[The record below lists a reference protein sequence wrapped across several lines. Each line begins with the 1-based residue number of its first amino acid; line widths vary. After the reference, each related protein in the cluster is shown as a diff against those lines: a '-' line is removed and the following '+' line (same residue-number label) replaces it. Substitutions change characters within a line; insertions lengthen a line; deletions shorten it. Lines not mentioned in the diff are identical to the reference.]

1 MLKQRIITAISLLIG
16 LTATTTQLSL
26 FNFTLFISL
35 VVVLASWEWGGFIG
49 LKESS
54 AKLTYSLT
62 IAAMIIGLY
71 FILDIS
77 TRDSSVDFVRASILL
92 GLGLLFWILMV
103 FVLAG
108 YPENK
113 SAWNNESKIACM
125 GMLALVPSWVGLV
138 VLKSLEEAGLLV
150 LALVIL
156 VAAVDIG
163 AYFAGVNFGS
173 RKLAPNLS
181 PKKTWEG
188 VWGGFALCAVISVA
202 MIWAA
207 NSYFLDLT
215 SAQMVVLFFLA
226 PLTTFFSVIGDLL
239 ESMLKRNQ
247 NIKDSGRLLPG
258 HGGILDRID
267 SLIAT
272 APPFVLLLV
281 FMMTEAS

>member
-125 GMLALVPSWVGLV
+125 GMLVLIPSWVGLV

-267 SLIAT
+267 SLVAT

-281 FMMTEAS
+281 FMMSEAS

>member
-35 VVVLASWEWGGFIG
+35 VVVLASWEWSGFIG

-267 SLIAT
+267 SLVAT

-281 FMMTEAS
+281 FMMSEVS

>member
-267 SLIAT
+267 GLVAT

-281 FMMTEAS
+281 FMMSEAS

>member
-1 MLKQRIITAISLLIG
+1 MLKQRIITAIILLIG
-16 LTATTTQLSL
+16 LIATTTQLSL

-35 VVVLASWEWGGFIG
+35 VVVLASWEWSGFIG
-49 LKESS
+49 LNELSE
-54 AKLTYSLT
+54 KLTYSLT

-77 TRDSSVDFVRASILL
+77 TTGSSVDFVRAAILL
-92 GLGLLFWILMV
+92 GLGLLFWMLMV

-138 VLKSLEEAGLLV
+138 VLKSFAEAGLLV
-150 LALVIL
+150 LALVVL
-156 VAAVDIG
+156 VAAVDVG

-188 VWGGFALCAVISVA
+188 VWGGFVLCAMISVV

-215 SAQMVVLFFLA
+215 SAQMVALFFLA

-267 SLIAT
+267 GLVAT
-272 APPFVLLLV
+272 TPPFVLLLV
-281 FMMTEAS
+281 FMMTEAG

>member
-77 TRDSSVDFVRASILL
+77 TRDSSIDFVRASILL
-92 GLGLLFWILMV
+92 GLGLLFWMLMV

-125 GMLALVPSWVGLV
+125 GMLVLIPSWVGLV

-267 SLIAT
+267 SLVAT

>member
-1 MLKQRIITAISLLIG
+1 MLKQRIITAIILLIG
-16 LTATTTQLSL
+16 LIAATTQLSL
-26 FNFTLFISL
+26 FNFTLIISL
-35 VVVLASWEWGGFIG
+35 IVVLASWEWSGFIG
-49 LKESS
+49 LNELSE
-54 AKLTYSLT
+54 KLTYSLT

-77 TRDSSVDFVRASILL
+77 TTGSSVDFVRAAILL
-92 GLGLLFWILMV
+92 GLGLLFWMLMV

-138 VLKSLEEAGLLV
+138 VLKSLAEAGLLV
-150 LALVIL
+150 LALVVL
-156 VAAVDIG
+156 VAAVDVG

-188 VWGGFALCAVISVA
+188 VWGGFVLCAMISVV

-215 SAQMVVLFFLA
+215 SAQMVALFFLA

-267 SLIAT
+267 GLVAT
-272 APPFVLLLV
+272 TPPFVLLLV
-281 FMMTEAS
+281 FMMTEAG

>member
-103 FVLAG
+103 FLLAG

-267 SLIAT
+267 SLVAT

-281 FMMTEAS
+281 FMMSEAS

>member
-1 MLKQRIITAISLLIG
+1 MLKQRIITAISLVIG
-16 LTATTTQLSL
+16 LIAATTQLSL

-35 VVVLASWEWGGFIG
+35 VVVLASWEWSGFIG
-49 LKESS
+49 LNESS

-77 TRDSSVDFVRASILL
+77 TRDSSIDFVRASILL
-92 GLGLLFWILMV
+92 GLGLLFWMLMV
-103 FVLAG
+103 FVLAS

-125 GMLALVPSWVGLV
+125 GMLVLIPSWVGLV

-267 SLIAT
+267 GLVAT

-281 FMMTEAS
+281 FMMSEAS

>member
-35 VVVLASWEWGGFIG
+35 VVVLASWEWSGFIG

-267 SLIAT
+267 SLVAT

-281 FMMTEAS
+281 FMMSEAS

>member
-1 MLKQRIITAISLLIG
+1 MLKQRIITAISLVIG
-16 LTATTTQLSL
+16 LIAATTQLSL

-35 VVVLASWEWGGFIG
+35 VVVLASWEWSGFIG
-49 LKESS
+49 LNESS

-77 TRDSSVDFVRASILL
+77 TRDSSIDFVRASILL
-92 GLGLLFWILMV
+92 GLGLLFWMLMV

-113 SAWNNESKIACM
+113 STWNNESKIACM
-125 GMLALVPSWVGLV
+125 GMLVLIPSWVGLV

-267 SLIAT
+267 GLVAT

-281 FMMTEAS
+281 FMMSEAS

>member
-16 LTATTTQLSL
+16 LIATTTQLSL

-35 VVVLASWEWGGFIG
+35 VVILASWEWGGFIG

-267 SLIAT
+267 SLVAT

>member
-92 GLGLLFWILMV
+92 GLGLLFWILV
-103 FVLAG
+103 IFVLAG

-113 SAWNNESKIACM
+113 STWNNESKIACM

-267 SLIAT
+267 SLVAT

>member
-1 MLKQRIITAISLLIG
+1 MLKQRIITAISLVIG
-16 LTATTTQLSL
+16 LIAATTQLSL

-35 VVVLASWEWGGFIG
+35 VVVLASWEWSGFIG
-49 LKESS
+49 LNESS

-77 TRDSSVDFVRASILL
+77 TRDSSIDFVRASILL
-92 GLGLLFWILMV
+92 GLGLLFWMLMV

-125 GMLALVPSWVGLV
+125 GMLVLIPSWVGLV

-267 SLIAT
+267 SLVAT

>member
-1 MLKQRIITAISLLIG
+1 MLKQRIITSIILLLGLIAI
-16 LTATTTQLSL
+16 TTQLSL
-26 FNFTLFISL
+26 FNFTLFVSL
-35 VVVLASWEWGGFIG
+35 VLVIASWEWGGFIG
-49 LKESS
+49 LNESS
-54 AKLTYSLT
+54 EKWAYSTT
-62 IAAMIIGLY
+62 IAVMVTGLY

-77 TRDSSVDFVRASILL
+77 IGDSSVNIVRASILL

-103 FVLAG
+103 FVLSG
-108 YPENK
+108 YPKNK
-113 SAWNNESKIACM
+113 SAWNDESKIACM
-125 GMLALVPSWVGLV
+125 GMLTLVPSWVGLV

-267 SLIAT
+267 GLVAT

-281 FMMTEAS
+281 FMMSEAS

>member
-1 MLKQRIITAISLLIG
+1 MLKQRIITAISLVIG
-16 LTATTTQLSL
+16 LIAATTQLSL

-35 VVVLASWEWGGFIG
+35 VVVLASWEWSGFIG
-49 LKESS
+49 LNESS

-77 TRDSSVDFVRASILL
+77 TRDSSIDFVRASILL
-92 GLGLLFWILMV
+92 GLGLLFWMLMV

-125 GMLALVPSWVGLV
+125 GMLVLIPSWVGLV

-267 SLIAT
+267 GLVAT
-272 APPFVLLLV
+272 TPPFVLLLV
-281 FMMTEAS
+281 FMMTEAG

>member
-1 MLKQRIITAISLLIG
+1 MLKQRIITAISLVIG
-16 LTATTTQLSL
+16 LIAATTQLSL

-35 VVVLASWEWGGFIG
+35 VVVLASWEWSGFIG
-49 LKESS
+49 LNESS

-92 GLGLLFWILMV
+92 GLGLLFWMLMV

-125 GMLALVPSWVGLV
+125 GMLVLIPSWVGLV

-267 SLIAT
+267 GLVAT

-281 FMMTEAS
+281 FMMSEAS

>member
-113 SAWNNESKIACM
+113 STWNNESKIACM

-258 HGGILDRID
+258 HGGVLDRID
-267 SLIAT
+267 SLVAT

>member
-1 MLKQRIITAISLLIG
+1 MLKQRIITAISLVIG
-16 LTATTTQLSL
+16 LIAATTQLSL

-35 VVVLASWEWGGFIG
+35 VVVLASWEWSGFIG
-49 LKESS
+49 LNESS

-77 TRDSSVDFVRASILL
+77 TRDSSIDFVRASILL
-92 GLGLLFWILMV
+92 GLGLLFWMLMV

-125 GMLALVPSWVGLV
+125 GMLVLIPSWVGLV

-267 SLIAT
+267 GLVAT

-281 FMMTEAS
+281 FMMSEAS

>member
-1 MLKQRIITAISLLIG
+1 MLKQRIITAIILLIG
-16 LTATTTQLSL
+16 LIATTTQLSL
-26 FNFTLFISL
+26 FNFTLIISL
-35 VVVLASWEWGGFIG
+35 IVVLASWEWSGFIG
-49 LKESS
+49 LNELSE
-54 AKLTYSLT
+54 KLTYSLT

-77 TRDSSVDFVRASILL
+77 TTGSSVDFVRAAILL
-92 GLGLLFWILMV
+92 GLGLLFWMLMV

-138 VLKSLEEAGLLV
+138 VLKSFAEAGLLV
-150 LALVIL
+150 LALVVL
-156 VAAVDIG
+156 VAAVDVG

-188 VWGGFALCAVISVA
+188 VWGGFVLCAMISVV

-215 SAQMVVLFFLA
+215 SAQMVALFFLA

-267 SLIAT
+267 GLVAT
-272 APPFVLLLV
+272 TPPFVLLLV
-281 FMMTEAS
+281 FMMTEAG

>member
-267 SLIAT
+267 SLVAT

>member
-92 GLGLLFWILMV
+92 GLGLLFWILV
-103 FVLAG
+103 IFVLAG

-267 SLIAT
+267 SLVAT

>member
-1 MLKQRIITAISLLIG
+1 MLKQRIITAISLVIG
-16 LTATTTQLSL
+16 LIAATTQLSL

-35 VVVLASWEWGGFIG
+35 VVVLASWEWSGFIG
-49 LKESS
+49 LNESS

-92 GLGLLFWILMV
+92 GLGLLFWMLMV

-113 SAWNNESKIACM
+113 STWNNESKIACM
-125 GMLALVPSWVGLV
+125 GMLVLIPSWVGLV

-267 SLIAT
+267 GLVAT

-281 FMMTEAS
+281 FMMSEAS

>member
-16 LTATTTQLSL
+16 LIGTTTQLSL

-267 SLIAT
+267 SLVAT

-281 FMMTEAS
+281 FMMSEAS

>member
-16 LTATTTQLSL
+16 LIATTTQLSL

-267 SLIAT
+267 SLVAT

>member
-1 MLKQRIITAISLLIG
+1 MLKQRIITAISLVIG
-16 LTATTTQLSL
+16 LIAATTQLSL

-35 VVVLASWEWGGFIG
+35 VVVLASWEWSGFIG
-49 LKESS
+49 LNESS

-77 TRDSSVDFVRASILL
+77 TRDSSIDFVRASILL
-92 GLGLLFWILMV
+92 GLGLLFWMLMV

-267 SLIAT
+267 GLVAT

-281 FMMTEAS
+281 FMMSEAS

>member
-35 VVVLASWEWGGFIG
+35 VVVLASWEWSGFIG
-49 LKESS
+49 LNESS

-267 SLIAT
+267 SLVAT

>member
-1 MLKQRIITAISLLIG
+1 MLKQRIITAIILLIG
-16 LTATTTQLSL
+16 LIATTTQLSL

-35 VVVLASWEWGGFIG
+35 VVVLASWEWSGFIG
-49 LKESS
+49 LNELSE
-54 AKLTYSLT
+54 KLTYSLT

-77 TRDSSVDFVRASILL
+77 TTGSSVDFVRAAILL
-92 GLGLLFWILMV
+92 GLGLLFWMLMV

-138 VLKSLEEAGLLV
+138 VLKSLAEAGLLV
-150 LALVIL
+150 LALVVL
-156 VAAVDIG
+156 VAAVDVG

-188 VWGGFALCAVISVA
+188 VWGGFVLCAMISVV

-215 SAQMVVLFFLA
+215 SAQMVALFFLA

-267 SLIAT
+267 GLVAT
-272 APPFVLLLV
+272 TPPFVLLLV
-281 FMMTEAS
+281 FMMTEAG

>member
-1 MLKQRIITAISLLIG
+1 MLKQRIITAIILLIG
-16 LTATTTQLSL
+16 LIATTTQLSL
-26 FNFTLFISL
+26 FNFTLIISL
-35 VVVLASWEWGGFIG
+35 IVVLASWEWSGFIG
-49 LKESS
+49 LNELSE
-54 AKLTYSLT
+54 KLTYSLT

-77 TRDSSVDFVRASILL
+77 TTGSSVDFVRAAILL
-92 GLGLLFWILMV
+92 GLGLLFWMLMV

-138 VLKSLEEAGLLV
+138 VLKSLAEAGLLV
-150 LALVIL
+150 LALVVL
-156 VAAVDIG
+156 VAAVDVG

-188 VWGGFALCAVISVA
+188 VWGGFVLCAMISVV

-215 SAQMVVLFFLA
+215 SAQMVALFFLA

-267 SLIAT
+267 GLVAT
-272 APPFVLLLV
+272 TPPFVLLLV
-281 FMMTEAS
+281 FMMTEAG

>member
-16 LTATTTQLSL
+16 LIGTTTQLSL

-113 SAWNNESKIACM
+113 STWNNESKIACM

-138 VLKSLEEAGLLV
+138 VLKSLEEAGLLA

-215 SAQMVVLFFLA
+215 SVQMVVLFFLA

-267 SLIAT
+267 SLVAT
-272 APPFVLLLV
+272 APPFALLLV
-281 FMMTEAS
+281 FMMSEAS

>member
-1 MLKQRIITAISLLIG
+1 MLKQRIITAISLVIG
-16 LTATTTQLSL
+16 LIAATTQLSL

-35 VVVLASWEWGGFIG
+35 VVVLASWEWSGFIG
-49 LKESS
+49 LNESS

-267 SLIAT
+267 SLVAT

>member
-125 GMLALVPSWVGLV
+125 GMLVLIPSWVGLV

-267 SLIAT
+267 SLVAT

>member
-1 MLKQRIITAISLLIG
+1 MLKQRIITAISLVIG
-16 LTATTTQLSL
+16 LIAATTQLSL

-35 VVVLASWEWGGFIG
+35 VVVLASWEWSGFIG
-49 LKESS
+49 LNESS

-77 TRDSSVDFVRASILL
+77 TRDSSIDFVRASILL
-92 GLGLLFWILMV
+92 GLGLLFWMLMV

-113 SAWNNESKIACM
+113 SSWNNESKIACM
-125 GMLALVPSWVGLV
+125 GMLVLVPSWVGLV

-267 SLIAT
+267 GLVAT

-281 FMMTEAS
+281 FMMSEAS

>member
-1 MLKQRIITAISLLIG
+1 MLKQRIITAIILLIG
-16 LTATTTQLSL
+16 LIAATTQLSL
-26 FNFTLFISL
+26 FNFTLIISL
-35 VVVLASWEWGGFIG
+35 IVVLASWEWSGFIG
-49 LKESS
+49 LNELSE
-54 AKLTYSLT
+54 KLTYSLT

-77 TRDSSVDFVRASILL
+77 TTGSSVDFVRAAILL
-92 GLGLLFWILMV
+92 GLGLLFWMLMV

-138 VLKSLEEAGLLV
+138 VLKSFAEAGLLV
-150 LALVIL
+150 LALVVL
-156 VAAVDIG
+156 VAAVDVG

-188 VWGGFALCAVISVA
+188 VWGGFVLCAMISVV

-215 SAQMVVLFFLA
+215 SAQMVALFFLA

-267 SLIAT
+267 GLVAT
-272 APPFVLLLV
+272 TPPFVLLLV
-281 FMMTEAS
+281 FMMTEAG